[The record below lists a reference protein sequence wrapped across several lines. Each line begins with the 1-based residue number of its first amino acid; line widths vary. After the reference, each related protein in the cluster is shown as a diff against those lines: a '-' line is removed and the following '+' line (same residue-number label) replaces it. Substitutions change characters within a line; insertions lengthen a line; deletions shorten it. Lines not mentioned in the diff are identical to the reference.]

1 MGEMSSSRTSLTK
14 LLKKIQDKTILLE
27 NSPNPNFTPLS
38 HPLVNPYPEW
48 IKESKAWGIF

>member
-38 HPLVNPYPEW
+38 HPLVNPYPE
-48 IKESKAWGIF
+48 